1 MKVVDVMSRRTTTV
15 DADRPLR
22 ELWRIIFKKRVNA
35 IPVVD
40 TKGKLLGIITK
51 DDILHLFYPDYED
64 LVEDFFSVSD
74 FEVMEN
80 KIDELGSKHAR
91 DIMNKRVIFTR
102 EDCPIMRALSRMF
115 VRNFN
120 QLPVVSDDDRL
131 VGMVTK
137 GDIFYALFR
146 TRISGKISSLHKRL
160 RKQ

>member
-1 MKVVDVMSRRTTTV
+1 MKVRDVMSRKIISVGR
-15 DADRPLR
+15 DSELR
-22 ELWRIIFKKRVNA
+22 ELWKIIFKIRVNA

-64 LVEDFFSVSD
+64 LVEDFFSVSN
-74 FEVMEN
+74 FEEMEN
-80 KIDELGSKHAR
+80 RIDELGSKRAR
-91 DIMNKRVIFTR
+91 DIMNKRIIFTR
-102 EDCPIMRALSRMF
+102 EDCPIMRALSRMI

-137 GDIFYALFR
+137 GDIFSALFR
-146 TRISGKISSLHKRL
+146 AHLKGK
-160 RKQ
+160 